1 MAITITRRERSVGN
15 AARVL
20 LWLAI
25 WMFAALLLIT
35 LLLIGLGRRL
45 STLMVRP
52 RTRMAM
58 NRHTDSARL
67 TLSALIIFS
76 GPVPA

>member
-1 MAITITRRERSVGN
+1 VAITITRRERSVGN

-25 WMFAALLLIT
+25 WMFAALLLT
-35 LLLIGLGRRL
+35 ALGRRL
-45 STLMVRP
+45 STLVVMP
-52 RTRMAM
+52 RTRLAM
-58 NRHTDSARL
+58 NPHTDSARL
-67 TLSALIIFS
+67 MLSALIIFS